1 MNKKQLTKKVLEN
14 AAKNLSSIMRLEPP
28 IATGKTVKK
37 DSLIAEIL
45 GSAAELETGD
55 KLEAETNVVLK
66 VLGIEFVEEGP
77 VAEEKKPTDTKPTED
92 PPKKKSRSRFVL
104 EYLCDNCD
112 KFPDITEEETQQAL
126 VAAGYTK
133 LSERTMFLWIKETR
147 EMIEYLKESGKLKE

>member
-14 AAKNLSSIMRLEPP
+14 AATDLTNVMGLDPP
-28 IATGKTVKK
+28 IDTGKKK
-37 DSLIAEIL
+37 DALMKDL
-45 GSAAELETGD
+45 KSAAGEIETED
-55 KLEAETNVVLK
+55 KLKVGTIEVLK
-66 VLGIEFVEEGP
+66 ALGVKFVEEGP
-77 VAEEKKPTDTKPTED
+77 VAEEKPTED

-147 EMIEYLKESGKLKE
+147 EMIEYLKESGKLK